1 MSTLQRYN
9 CMDTIA
15 TFRLWREF
23 QPLLAKYKYAREA
36 YAERKAVNA
45 PAMYA
50 MLRGILVDVEEVK
63 KLRIQFITECKEL
76 ERRLDLI
83 VKPMRLGCINMASPS
98 QVIWLLETL
107 GVHVPKSKNY
117 KAKGAKSTDRDTL
130 ERIINQDYE
139 IAPVCKIILGWK
151 DRAQMLKVLRP
162 TLYDRD
168 GRMRCMYKVAGTKT
182 TRWSSGMNVWA
193 DKRKK
198 NAAGER
204 LSSGMNMQNIKR
216 DEDEELT
223 GHASIRS
230 AFVADLQKKFCNVDL
245 ERADSYGVALEVFKA
260 TGDKKYLE
268 ACKSRDLHT
277 FTSMLMWPN
286 LPWKG
291 TPQNITDEDIAIAKT
306 FFYRQY
312 DHRFMSKKLNHGA
325 PYLGKPRT
333 LAIQMKIPIEVCE
346 RGFRGFFGE
355 FPAIRKWHTI
365 KARQLQTKGYLINI
379 HGTRR
384 NFHSRL
390 DDDATLRAAIGWLG
404 QSSTAGSINRSLLR
418 LFAVQLQM
426 PEEELEFLA
435 QVHDSVLEQFPEA
448 NEAQV
453 LELMRAVMPVPIT
466 VTSPQGETITVSIP
480 LEFSVGW
487 NWAARSP
494 ANPDG
499 LIKLKPG
506 QTDDRTRQRQPTT
519 KTTRLMDR
527 RLSSL
532 Y

>member
-1 MSTLQRYN
+1 MTTLQKYN
-9 CMDTIA
+9 CMDAIA
-15 TFRLWREF
+15 TFQLYQEF
-23 QPLLAKYKYAREA
+23 KPLLAKHSYARRA
-36 YAERKAVNA
+36 YAERKALNA
-45 PAMYA
+45 PALYA
-50 MLRGILVDVEEVK
+50 MLRGILVDQEAVSV
-63 KLRIQFITECKEL
+63 LREQFTNECKQL
-76 ERRLDLI
+76 EWALDKITRPL
-83 VKPMRLGCINMASPS
+83 RLGCINFASS
-98 QVIWLLETL
+98 TQVIWLLECL
-107 GVHVPKSKNY
+107 GATVPKSRNWKS
-117 KAKGAKSTDRDTL
+117 KGTKSADRETL
-130 ERIINQDYE
+130 EQIARGDIVL
-139 IAPVCKIILGWK
+139 APVCNIVLAWR
-151 DRAQMLKVLRP
+151 DRAKMLTILRP
-162 TLYDRD
+162 TLTDRD
-168 GRMRCMYKVAGTKT
+168 GRMRCFYKVAGTKT
-182 TRWSSGMNVWA
+182 TRWSSGMNSWA

-198 NAAGER
+198 

-216 DEDEELT
+216 DEDEQLA

-230 AFVADLQKKFCNVDL
+230 AFVADSERKFANIDL

-268 ACKSRDLHT
+268 ACQSRDLHT

-291 TPQNITDEDIAIAKT
+291 SPHNITDDDIAIAKT

-325 PYLGKPRT
+325 PYMGKPRT
-333 LAIQMKIPIEVCE
+333 LAIQMKIPLAVCE
-346 RGFRGFFGE
+346 RGFKGFFGE

-365 KARQLQTKGYLINI
+365 RARHLQTKGYLINV

-404 QSSTAGSINRSLLR
+404 QSSTAGSINKSVLR

-435 QVHDSVLEQFPEA
+435 QVHDSALEQYPEVR
-448 NEAQV
+448 EAEAID
-453 LELMRAVMPVPIT
+453 LIRHVMPVPIT
-466 VTSPQGETITVSIP
+466 VTSPQGETITVAIP
-480 LEFSVGW
+480 LEVSVGW
-487 NWAARSP
+487 NWASHSI

-506 QTDDRTRQRQPTT
+506 QIDDRKRERLPKT
-519 KTTRLMDR
+519 KAFRLMDR
-527 RLSSL
+527 RLSSF